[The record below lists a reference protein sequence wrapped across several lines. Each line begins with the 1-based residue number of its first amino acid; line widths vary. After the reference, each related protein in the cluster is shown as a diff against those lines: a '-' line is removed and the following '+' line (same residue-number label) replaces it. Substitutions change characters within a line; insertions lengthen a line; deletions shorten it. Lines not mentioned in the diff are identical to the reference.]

1 MRWVTEKGDLI
12 PYSNQKLST
21 LFDLYTRFSLR
32 FCLGFKC
39 RLLLKQTQITP
50 HFELLTL

>member
-1 MRWVTEKGDLI
+1 MRWVTGKGDLI

-21 LFDLYTRFSLR
+21 LIYILGFSLR